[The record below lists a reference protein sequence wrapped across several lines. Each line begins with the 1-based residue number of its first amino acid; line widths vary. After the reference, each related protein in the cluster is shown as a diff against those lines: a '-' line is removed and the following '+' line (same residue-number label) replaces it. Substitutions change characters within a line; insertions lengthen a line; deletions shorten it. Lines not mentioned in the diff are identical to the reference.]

1 MHTHIILRRNE
12 GIQITLT
19 HVCLILILQQGFAE
33 TVELEQIHEKKFAT
47 HVVRRYSTAALSQT

>member
-1 MHTHIILRRNE
+1 MCGEQIHTHMILRRNE

-33 TVELEQIHEKKFAT
+33 TVGLEQIHG
-47 HVVRRYSTAALSQT
+47 